1 MFISPPTHPLAHSLA
16 HSLAR
21 PLAHPFIYTHSYSPG
36 EVLTLSGAQME
47 EMLEAFTEFDKDGSG
62 FISADE
68 LKGE

>member
-1 MFISPPTHPLAHSLA
+1 M
-16 HSLAR
+16 
-21 PLAHPFIYTHSYSPG
+21 
-36 EVLTLSGAQME
+36 SGAQME